1 MKNSYQDNVCA
12 MFRRKGLAQKYEHPG
27 IYCIKLNNQI
37 VYIGKSQNM
46 LERIAQHYVG
56 IKAGSEK
63 KYRIL
68 AEAQRK
74 GYAVHFD
81 VLYYAEA
88 TSRYGII
95 EEIGQKEGELIRQYR
110 PILNTQI
117 PKEENWRQWEVNKV
131 DAAAALA
138 LLLDKYEM

>member
-1 MKNSYQDNVCA
+1 M
-12 MFRRKGLAQKYEHPG
+12 
-27 IYCIKLNNQI
+27 LNDQI

-46 LERIAQHYVG
+46 LERIAAHFVG
-56 IKAGSEK
+56 IKTGSER

-74 GYAVHFD
+74 GHTIRFD
-81 VLYYAEA
+81 VLYNAKA
-88 TSRYGII
+88 TKPEELL
-95 EEIGQKEGELIRQYR
+95 EEIGQKEGKLIRQHR

-138 LLLDKYEM
+138 LLLDEESFFRSQSAAP

>member
-1 MKNSYQDNVCA
+1 
-12 MFRRKGLAQKYEHPG
+12 MFRRKGLAEKYEHPG

-46 LERIAQHYVG
+46 LERIAYHYVG
-56 IKAGSEK
+56 IKTGSEK

-81 VLYYAEA
+81 VLYYAKS
-88 TSRYGII
+88 TDRYGII

-117 PKEENWRQWEVNKV
+117 PKEENWRQWDVNKV

-138 LLLDKYEM
+138 LLLDKYEI